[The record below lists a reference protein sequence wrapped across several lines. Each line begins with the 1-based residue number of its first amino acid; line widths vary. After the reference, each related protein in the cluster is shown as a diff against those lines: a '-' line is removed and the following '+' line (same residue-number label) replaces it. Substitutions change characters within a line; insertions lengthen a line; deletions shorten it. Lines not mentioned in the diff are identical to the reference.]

1 MAISVVIH
9 CLDGPG
15 PLRPRHSI
23 HRNGGPSRSATSPS
37 STPPPR
43 GCLRRGCRPSGSYL
57 CLGALR
63 ALTGYRSA
71 VRRNAPPRSDVDV
84 VPSGGASDADVV
96 DVTPRRGRRRLQ
108 SDAPAVAPDR
118 GPAFEP
124 QLLPQSGSI
133 GPERPRGVD
142 PPLWPQD
149 PGVLRPLAEE
159 LGRSAPAMPHELGAE
174 AATGPGTLAEAGPA
188 ATAPA
193 EGRGGRR
200 GRAGRRRRRVVVG
213 EESLAPP
220 LPPVGPVS
228 GSVLE
233 PFAGW
238 RGGESADRRERSE
251 GPRFA
256 VQATESRMSALDSEL
271 GATSAVQA
279 SAELPLAAAET
290 PVKSGGRRER
300 RRRRAHRFG

>member
-1 MAISVVIH
+1 MPFWPAVSQSA
-9 CLDGPG
+9 CPG
-15 PLRPRHSI
+15 GTCRYRPLLAGLS
-23 HRNGGPSRSATSPS
+23 
-37 STPPPR
+37 
-43 GCLRRGCRPSGSYL
+43 LRFRTTGACDRLSYL
-57 CLGALR
+57 CLGAPR

-124 QLLPQSGSI
+124 QLPAQSASI
-133 GPERPRGVD
+133 GPERPRGVE

-159 LGRSAPAMPHELGAE
+159 LGRSAPATPHELWAE
-174 AATGPGTLAEAGPA
+174 AAAGPGTVAEAGPA

-200 GRAGRRRRRVVVG
+200 GRASRRRRRVVG
-213 EESLAPP
+213 EESSHRRCHP
-220 LPPVGPVS
+220 LDQSRVRCWNRSP
-228 GSVLE
+228 
-233 PFAGW
+233 
-238 RGGESADRRERSE
+238 GGAD
-251 GPRFA
+251 A
-256 VQATESRMSALDSEL
+256 NQLI
-271 GATSAVQA
+271 GAS
-279 SAELPLAAAET
+279 
-290 PVKSGGRRER
+290 GRRVHASRCR
-300 RRRRAHRFG
+300 RRNPG